1 MAEHITQAELAKR
14 LDVSSRW
21 IRELHDM
28 PREPQGYPWPE
39 CLHWFIEYQSDKK
52 AGVSAET
59 EEGSLEIRKMEAEV
73 RILEV
78 KLAKEE
84 GSVVTL
90 DDLEKLL
97 SAPLYRLRAK
107 LLALPSKWA
116 PALVG
121 CRTIAEAQSR
131 IEAAVEEAMR
141 ALSEEGEEDPEDDAD
156 EAERAA

>member
-21 IRELHDM
+21 VRELKGI

-39 CLHWFIEYQSDKK
+39 CLHWFIDYQSDKK
-52 AGVSAET
+52 AGISAET
-59 EEGSLEIRKMEAEV
+59 EEGSLELRKMEAEV

-90 DDLEKLL
+90 DDLERLL

-107 LLALPSKWA
+107 LLAMPSKWA
-116 PALVG
+116 PSLVG
-121 CRTIAEAQSR
+121 CRTIAEAQAR
-131 IEAAVEEAMR
+131 IEAAVEEAMV
-141 ALSEEGEEDPEDDAD
+141 ALSEEGDEDASDAD
-156 EAERAA
+156 EASRAA

>member
-14 LDVSSRW
+14 LDVTTRW
-21 IRELHDM
+21 VRELKGI
-28 PREPQGYPWPE
+28 PRTPEGYPWPE
-39 CLHWFIEYQSDKK
+39 CLHWYIEYQSDKK
-52 AGVSAET
+52 SGLAEET
-59 EEGSLEIRKMEAEV
+59 EEGSLELRKLEAEV

-84 GSVVTL
+84 GSVVSL

-107 LLALPSKWA
+107 MLAMPSKWA
-116 PALVG
+116 PSLVG
-121 CRTIAEAQSR
+121 CRTIAEAQAR
-131 IEAAVEEAMR
+131 LEAAIEEAML
-141 ALSEEGEEDPEDDAD
+141 ALSEEGDEDETDAD

>member
-1 MAEHITQAELAKR
+1 MAEYLTQAELAKR
-14 LDVSSRW
+14 LDVSTRW
-21 IRELHDM
+21 IRELRGM

-52 AGVSAET
+52 ARINEET
-59 EEGSLEIRKMEAEV
+59 EEGSLELRKLEAEV

-84 GSVVTL
+84 GSVVSL

-107 LLALPSKWA
+107 LLAMPSKWA

-121 CRTIAEAQSR
+121 CRTIAEAQAR
-131 IEAAVEEAMR
+131 LEAAVEEAMR
-141 ALSEEGEEDPEDDAD
+141 SLSEEGEEDPEDYAD